1 MNGSNRQLSPL
12 RLKAVNKLKKRV
24 KVRRSNFKD
33 KITKMFFI
41 LLLWNWKSE
50 DII

>member
-12 RLKAVNKLKKRV
+12 RLKAVNKLKKRE

-33 KITKMFFI
+33 KTHE
-41 LLLWNWKSE
+41 N
-50 DII
+50 